1 MSDSKIGKKGGGEG
15 ALIVAELYYCRTESN
30 KRLIKKCN
38 MIFCSFAV
46 SGYR

>member
-1 MSDSKIGKKGGGEG
+1 MSDSKMGIKEGGKG
-15 ALIVAELYYCRTESN
+15 ALIVAELYYSRTESS

-38 MIFCSFAV
+38 MIFCSFAS